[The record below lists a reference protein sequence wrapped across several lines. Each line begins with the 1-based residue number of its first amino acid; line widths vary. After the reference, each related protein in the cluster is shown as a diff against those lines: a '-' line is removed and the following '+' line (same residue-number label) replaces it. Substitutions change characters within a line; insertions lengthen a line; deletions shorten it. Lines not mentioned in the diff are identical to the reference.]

1 MPQVAALYGFEFT
14 IPFSA
19 GGLEFQ
25 PLHGDYSR
33 ARVLARDSSKHN
45 LTGTVSAPTL
55 SQDQL
60 FQLEA
65 VLSFIE
71 HLEVLVSKPVNDI
84 AAVNKPEDHFELH
97 VVTPGRHN
105 GGGAVLG
112 SDAFGAWRN
121 SRSTFIG
128 LALKHL
134 ADAEYCQRTR
144 FNSLLF
150 KSVETF
156 RQRRPFLEISWFLL
170 VSGLEAFCRASLADY
185 TTKNA
190 AVPITSVLKNYGF
203 NVYQDDPANLP
214 RSIST
219 YLHIRNALFHQGD
232 YSATVRMNDSEV
244 TLDCLQYFFNLQM
257 LTSLTVMKAIGFDDG
272 HMNWD
277 CWIDRQLHR

>member
-14 IPFSA
+14 TPFSA
-19 GGLEFQ
+19 GGLEFR
-25 PLHGDYSR
+25 PLHGKVST
-33 ARVLARDSSKHN
+33 AKALARDVSKYN
-45 LTGTVSAPTL
+45 LTGTVSAPKL
-55 SQDQL
+55 SREQL
-60 FQLEA
+60 FRLEA

-71 HLEVLVSKPVNDI
+71 HLEVTVSEPLND
-84 AAVNKPEDHFELH
+84 AAATGNPEDFFEMH
-97 VVTPGRHN
+97 VFTPYRHN

-112 SDAFGAWRN
+112 SDAFGAWRD
-121 SRSTFIG
+121 SRSTFIE

-170 VSGLEAFCRASLADY
+170 ISGLEAFSRGTLADY
-185 TTKNA
+185 TSSA
-190 AVPITSVLKNYGF
+190 AVPITSVLKNFGF
-203 NVYQDDPANLP
+203 SVYQDSPANLP
-214 RSIST
+214 RSVST

-232 YSATVRMNDSEV
+232 YSATVKMNDSEV
-244 TLDCLQYFFNLQM
+244 TLDCQQYFFNLQM

-272 HMNWD
+272 HTNWD
-277 CWIDRQLHR
+277 CWIDRQLHM